1 MHQTSYEPS
10 PNSGPEETK
19 QPDGKVVWLMPRR
32 RPAAEQAPKPPPHD
46 DEDPGPSAA

>member
-10 PNSGPEETK
+10 PNPAPQEAE
-19 QPDGKVVWLMPRR
+19 QPDGKVVLLMPRR